1 MALRH
6 AVLAALYD
14 KPASGYELSKRFD
27 VSVANFWHA
36 LPQQLYTELG
46 RLAEAGLVDAEE
58 VVQDRRPNKRVFSLT
73 QAGRR
78 ELGEFVA
85 EAARPTALK
94 DDLLVKVQA
103 ADAGDLAKVAAHLE
117 QRAAQAR
124 AKLSLYESLAER
136 LRGGR
141 DEATYLAEA
150 RRVGPY
156 LTLARGRAHER
167 ENVAWCEWAAGALR
181 TRARADE
188 GAARGAN
195 VPRHPL

>member
-36 LPQQLYTELG
+36 LPQQLYAELA
-46 RLAEAGLVDAEE
+46 RLEQAGLVDAEE

-73 QAGRR
+73 AAGRR
-78 ELGEFVA
+78 ELAEFVEA
-85 EAARPTALK
+85 AARPTALK

-103 ADAGDLAKVAAHLE
+103 ADAGDVARLAEHLE
-117 QRAAQAR
+117 ERATQAR
-124 AKLSLYESLAER
+124 AKLELYDGLAER

-141 DEATYLAEA
+141 DEGTYLAEA
-150 RRVGPY
+150 RRIGPY

-167 ENVAWCEWAAGALR
+167 ENVEWCEWAAGALR
-181 TRARADE
+181 ARA
-188 GAARGAN
+188 GNAAN
-195 VPRHPL
+195 VPEHLP